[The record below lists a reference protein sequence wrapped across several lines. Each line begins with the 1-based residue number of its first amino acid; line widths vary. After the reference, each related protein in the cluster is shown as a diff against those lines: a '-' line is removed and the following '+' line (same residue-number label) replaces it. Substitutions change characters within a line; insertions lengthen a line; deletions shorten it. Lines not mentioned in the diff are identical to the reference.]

1 MSGTLDMPSAT
12 FGMITA
18 RIIAADRVE
27 LVRKGQV
34 GRHRPARHDIW
45 GVRDIQVAYA
55 TVCAG
60 KAKDREDQERALRW
74 AMERLRILP
83 MEGWGR
89 R

>member
-1 MSGTLDMPSAT
+1 MSGPPDMQSAT

-45 GVRDIQVAYA
+45 GVCDIQVAYA
-55 TVCAG
+55 SVCAG

-74 AMERLRILP
+74 AMERLGIRP
-83 MEGWGR
+83 MAGWGLR
-89 R
+89 